1 MMGGNGEAIA
11 EKPLGGAVTRCFQT
25 RCFQYWPVLV
35 PEVTPINPCGMR
47 YIPQLVEISPS
58 SCTAARPS

>member
-11 EKPLGGAVTRCFQT
+11 EKPLGGAVT